1 MEPGECH
8 SVSHITSTPTNE
20 TSTSELYKYS
30 LHIGELNSGGYNG
43 ALQKPREDEETNNL
57 TRMEVGATVFF
68 WFRVG
73 HVLLHS
79 LNYVTQFLCED
90 SVDF

>member
-30 LHIGELNSGGYNG
+30 IHIGELNSGGYNG

-57 TRMEVGATVFF
+57 TWIRI
-68 WFRVG
+68 
-73 HVLLHS
+73 VLLRS
-79 LNYVTQFLCED
+79 F
-90 SVDF
+90 